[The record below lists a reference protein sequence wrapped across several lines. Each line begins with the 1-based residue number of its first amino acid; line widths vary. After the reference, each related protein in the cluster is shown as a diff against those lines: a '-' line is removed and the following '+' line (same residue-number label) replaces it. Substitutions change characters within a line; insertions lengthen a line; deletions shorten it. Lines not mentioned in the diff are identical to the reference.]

1 MYDHAVMASMFD
13 AASIR
18 LARSRERINRI
29 NTFPIPDGDSGTNML
44 FTWQAAAQAA
54 MSGGESV
61 GQLMRKA
68 ARAALLA
75 ARGNSGIILSQIVAG
90 LARRLGD
97 LETFTVQDFADAL
110 ASAAESAYR
119 SVAQPVEG
127 TILTVMRAAAEAG
140 QAAAAQVSDLGGFL
154 DRVVE
159 AARDALA
166 RTPDLLPRLKQDGV
180 VDAGGLG
187 LLTILEAMRDDLVS
201 GHEAGGQAAA
211 GARGQAVPK
220 GGAVVA
226 PPLDAKARYGLE
238 VQCLL
243 LGQCLDLAAVQ
254 QVLAGLGDSLLVVG
268 DETEAKVHVHT
279 LKPQSVV
286 DYLLQLGDLQQLTFE
301 NLDQQARDFGG
312 ASTLPHP
319 G

>member
-1 MYDHAVMASMFD
+1 MYDRAVMASMFD

-18 LARSRERINRI
+18 LAHSRERINRI
-29 NTFPIPDGDSGTNML
+29 NTFPIPDGDSGTNMW

-54 MSGGESV
+54 RSGGESV
-61 GQLMRKA
+61 GQVVRRA
-68 ARAALLA
+68 SRAALLA

-97 LETFTVQDFADAL
+97 LETFTVQDFAEAL
-110 ASAAESAYR
+110 ASAAEAAYR

-140 QAAAAQVSDLGGFL
+140 QAAAAQVSDLAGFL

-166 RTPDLLPRLKQDGV
+166 RTPELLPRLRETGV

-187 LLTILEAMRDDLVS
+187 LLTILEAMRDDLFS
-201 GHEAGGQAAA
+201 GHEEGAGEAAA
-211 GARGQAVPK
+211 ARGRSVPR
-220 GGAVVA
+220 GGKVDV
-226 PPLDAKARYGLE
+226 PPLAEGARYGLE

-243 LGQCLDLAAVQ
+243 HGQSLDLQEVQ
-254 QVLAGLGDSLLVVG
+254 RTLAGLGDSLLVVG
-268 DETEAKVHVHT
+268 DESEAKVHVHT
-279 LKPQSVV
+279 LRPQAVV
-286 DYLLQLGDLQQLTFE
+286 DYLLTLGDLQQLTFE
-301 NLDQQARDFGG
+301 NLDQQARDFGRSG
-312 ASTLPHP
+312 
-319 G
+319 